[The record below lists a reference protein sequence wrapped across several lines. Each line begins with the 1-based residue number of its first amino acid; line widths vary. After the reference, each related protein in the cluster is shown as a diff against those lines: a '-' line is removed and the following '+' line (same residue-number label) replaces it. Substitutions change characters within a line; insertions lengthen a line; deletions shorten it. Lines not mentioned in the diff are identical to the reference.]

1 MENKY
6 LDDEMRGK
14 VFEVSSRQVEEDETV
29 EVVVSDKDD
38 NKEEYFDAIEAFYN
52 STINKLRQE

>member
-29 EVVVSDKDD
+29 EVVPIDKDE
-38 NKEEYFDAIEAFYN
+38 NKEEYFDAIEAFSN
-52 STINKLRQE
+52 LTINKLRQE

>member
-29 EVVVSDKDD
+29 EVVPIDKDE
-38 NKEEYFDAIEAFYN
+38 NKEEYFDAIEAFSN
-52 STINKLRQE
+52 STNIS